1 MAYLASNL
9 RLRLKELR
17 TKHDMTQTDLA
28 KMMGVDKSTISRIEV
43 DPKKKEDD
51 SVKISADLLIK
62 LSRYFNVSTDFLL
75 GITKM
80 SDTMNYPVE
89 QLGLTEGSAKA
100 MLSRS
105 VHMDMLN
112 RLLENPQFGQLTY
125 TLYYAT
131 EPNQTAGFEARNNL
145 MVFGGSLFT
154 DVMNKTI
161 QQKQQIMG
169 LNRKLGAELINPNT
183 VGNQQLEDAFRSIV
197 ARIRRDIQQENPVS
211 VPLTREFL
219 AEMDKKL
226 LEYAGGKRENIN
238 PRIVAEVIT
247 DKSMVANIC
256 TPEQRE
262 RFVDLVTEI
271 LSTYGGEGI
280 GKEEK
285 EETGARTE
293 Q

>member
-1 MAYLASNL
+1 M
-9 RLRLKELR
+9 
-17 TKHDMTQTDLA
+17 
-28 KMMGVDKSTISRIEV
+28 
-43 DPKKKEDD
+43 DPRKKEDD
-51 SVKISADLLIK
+51 SVKVSADLLIK

-75 GITKM
+75 GITKI

-89 QLGLTEGSAKA
+89 KLGLTERSAKA

-105 VHMDMLN
+105 VHMGMLN
-112 RLLENPQFGQLTY
+112 RLLENVQFGQLTY

-131 EPNQTAGFEARNNL
+131 EPNQTAGIDARNNL
-145 MVFGGSLFT
+145 MVYTGSLFT

-183 VGNQQLEDAFRSIV
+183 VGNQQLEDAFRGVV

-219 AEMDKKL
+219 AEMDEKL
-226 LEYAGGKRENIN
+226 LQYAEGKRENIN

-256 TPEQRE
+256 TPEQRN

-271 LSTYGGEGI
+271 LSTYGGEDV

-285 EETGARTE
+285 EEAGA
-293 Q
+293 